1 MNNVFLQKQ
10 GKYIIILIIKG
21 VVPVII
27 YKIWAFDILRLL
39 YIEIY
44 LRLINNNALLYI
56 FYL

>member
-27 YKIWAFDILRLL
+27 YKIWAFDILRLF
-39 YIEIY
+39 IGTRI
-44 LRLINNNALLYI
+44 
-56 FYL
+56 